1 MTVGGK
7 DLSGQGVQCIRCNR
21 VELYTAKIATTKG
34 VPHSMLMKKFTLQ
47 GWVYRRKGWECPEC
61 LAKDKAARK
70 VVKSLPITGTT
81 TITKLTPAH
90 VAPAAVIPT
99 QPEEKPLSATIS
111 DLRGAGGGSPGSAG
125 VSARDEAIAK
135 MTPPD
140 RRRIF
145 REVDDNWNEPKGRYL
160 GAVSDRTIAEKLK
173 VPPVWVETVRRESF
187 GDSADNDEIERL
199 QGEIAKLE
207 GTVQLQIDAALKVAA
222 SLETILNGREGSG
235 AQALVGLAAHGHYRW
250 LLTPNAD
257 RRKKRGRCGSRRPA
271 QIQGGVARAW
281 KLPRT
286 YSRGLLP
293 PQGPFT
299 TLARI
304 AG

>member
-1 MTVGGK
+1 MIGRIERCALSFFGEKQVRLFTHKDDRVTVGGR
-7 DLSGQGVQCIRCNR
+7 DLSGRGVQCIRCNR

-47 GWVYRRKGWECPEC
+47 GWVYRSKGWECPDC
-61 LAKDKAARK
+61 IAKDKVARK
-70 VVKSLPITGTT
+70 AGGGVAMTAPPRAIIPVANRLNGGGGGDGGSSLITGAT
-81 TITKLTPAH
+81 TITGIMADH
-90 VAPAAVIPT
+90 IVFAPGTIT
-99 QPEEKPLSATIS
+99 QITTKEKPVPIE
-111 DLRGAGGGSPGSAG
+111 SPLD
-125 VSARDEAIAK
+125 AREAAIAK

-222 SLETILNGREGSG
+222 SLETILKEVRGLSDRLQMVEK
-235 AQALVGLAAHGHYRW
+235 AVGL
-250 LLTPNAD
+250 
-257 RRKKRGRCGSRRPA
+257 KR
-271 QIQGGVARAW
+271 
-281 KLPRT
+281 
-286 YSRGLLP
+286 
-293 PQGPFT
+293 
-299 TLARI
+299 
-304 AG
+304 